1 MADNTT
7 NNLSLEELD
16 SEETQKVNTPIEEG
30 DGNKTP
36 EDVKDKLEEQNQN
49 QEEEEEETEEDEL
62 ENEEEEESE
71 EDTTSK
77 KGTEDEEEDEESESE
92 EEVSR
97 FFDQLS
103 SEIGFDVNELEIDF
117 EGEDPLTPKG
127 FKKVIDAIKD
137 KEVDAFDNYLKSNY
151 PDAYQHFMALQGGM
165 SSEEY
170 LKSMD
175 GGVELVP
182 SEQQVSD
189 SVDMQKELI
198 KEDLIAK
205 GIKRESI
212 INATLKDLEEDDEL
226 LTEALAIRKVKEDAR
241 NERFQELEEKAAK
254 KVQEETQLTN
264 SISEE
269 LSKISASG
277 LISTGITIP
286 KAERAEAINS
296 FKKNLRIE
304 NGKIFHV
311 VEVDPKNIAD
321 ALGKEYFSK
330 KGSLDKIVETKAK
343 TVNAVKLRAAAQ
355 EEGKTKGA
363 KRTRK
368 GGNSLTF
375 GEMED

>member
-7 NNLSLEELD
+7 NILSLEELD

-30 DGNKTP
+30 DGTKVP
-36 EDVKDKLEEQNQN
+36 EDVKDKLEEQNQDP
-49 QEEEEEETEEDEL
+49 EEEEEDETEEDEL
-62 ENEEEEESE
+62 EKEEEESE
-71 EDTTSK
+71 EDTDSEK
-77 KGTEDEEEDEESESE
+77 ETEDEEDDESES

-127 FKKVIDAIKD
+127 FKKVIEAIKD
-137 KEVDAFDNYLKSNY
+137 KEVDAFDSYLKNNY

-165 SSEEY
+165 TSEDY
-170 LKSMD
+170 FKSMD

-189 SVDMQKELI
+189 SIDMQKELI

-269 LSKISASG
+269 LSKINASG

-343 TVNAVKLRAAAQ
+343 TVNAVKLRAAVQ

-363 KRTRK
+363 KKTRK
-368 GGNSLTF
+368 GGSSLTF